1 MYNLI
6 SYTSILY
13 MIIINDLLSVI
24 FKTIDDSVKSKWTEL
39 EVNTSVIVTFIAAA
53 C

>member
-1 MYNLI
+1 MYNMI

-13 MIIINDLLSVI
+13 MITISDFLSVNY
-24 FKTIDDSVKSKWTEL
+24 KTIDDSVKSKWTKL
-39 EVNTSVIVTFIAAA
+39 EVKTLIIVTFIAAA